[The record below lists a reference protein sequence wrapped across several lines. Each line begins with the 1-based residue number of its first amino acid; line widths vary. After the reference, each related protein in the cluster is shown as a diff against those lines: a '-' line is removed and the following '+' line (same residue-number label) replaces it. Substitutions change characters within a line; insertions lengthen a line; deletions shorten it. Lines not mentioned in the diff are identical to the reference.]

1 MLPSGS
7 PFVVIVVSQR
17 TSKQRISEYHHAFGE
32 TSVFGE
38 TTALGEGILAMSVS
52 ASSEGIAFGDR
63 SGAPQPGDG
72 CDGCDGSAI
81 GDRTVCGDFRAVMG
95 GPVGDGSGA
104 PQLFGDGSAIGDKT
118 GCVDL

>member
-63 SGAPQPGDG
+63 RGAPQPGD
-72 CDGCDGSAI
+72 CCDGSAI
-81 GDRTVCGDFRAVMG
+81 GDRTSCGDFRAVWG
-95 GPVGDGSGA
+95 SAVGDGRGA
-104 PQLFGDGSAIGDKT
+104 AQLFGDGSAIGDKT
-118 GCVDL
+118 GCGELPM

>member
-52 ASSEGIAFGDR
+52 ARSEGITFGDR
-63 SGAPQPGDG
+63 VGAPQPGD
-72 CDGCDGSAI
+72 CCAGSAI
-81 GDRTVCGDFRAVMG
+81 GDRTGCGDFRAVSCAAL
-95 GPVGDGSGA
+95 GDGRGA
-104 PQLFGDGSAIGDKT
+104 PQLAGDGP
-118 GCVDL
+118 C